1 MTAAEE
7 ATPIVTSVVDDIIAA
22 RTIKY
27 QDAEVFMDG
36 EAWSEAEALRLQAL
50 EARRA
55 EKADAGGTDDGA
67 YSLKSP
73 VPAIEGELAEALER
87 LKASKVTFRFLAL
100 PADDYDDLVDAHQ
113 SDDDDYG
120 WDIDTFPPA
129 LIASSCGKVWG
140 PGVAADH
147 LTLEEAERLEK
158 ELDKAQFGALFQAA
172 SQAQTRAAE
181 PFTYAATGP
190 ISSSGSRSTIAAN
203 RESRTPGS

>member
-1 MTAAEE
+1 MTAEE
-7 ATPIVTSVVDDIIAA
+7 ATPITSVVDDIIAA

-36 EAWSEAEALRLQAL
+36 EAWSEAAALRLQAL

-55 EKADAGGTDDGA
+55 EKADAGADESA

-73 VPAIEGELAEALER
+73 VPAIEAELDEALER
-87 LKASKVTFRFLAL
+87 LKASKVTFRFYAV
-100 PADDYDDLVDAHQ
+100 PAHEYDDLVAAHP
-113 SDDDDYG
+113 SPDDEYG

-129 LIASSCGKVWG
+129 LIAAACGRIWG
-140 PGVAADH
+140 PGIGAEH

-158 ELDKAQFGALFQAA
+158 ELDSAQFGALFQAA
-172 SQAQTRAAE
+172 SQAQTRTAE
-181 PFTYAATGP
+181 PFTYAATEP
-190 ISSSGSRSTIAAN
+190 ISSSGSSSTTAAN

>member
-1 MTAAEE
+1 MTAEE
-7 ATPIVTSVVDDIIAA
+7 PTPIVTSVVDDIIAA

-50 EARRA
+50 EARRT
-55 EKADAGGTDDGA
+55 EKGEAGGDDTA

-73 VPAIEGELAEALER
+73 VPGIEAELAEALER
-87 LKASKVTFRFLAL
+87 LKASKVTFRFLSL
-100 PADDYDDLVDAHQ
+100 PANDYDDLVDAHQ
-113 SDDDDYG
+113 SDDDEYA

-181 PFTYAATGP
+181 PFTYAATGS

>member
-50 EARRA
+50 EARRT
-55 EKADAGGTDDGA
+55 EKADAGGDDTA

-73 VPAIEGELAEALER
+73 VPAIEGDLAAALER

-100 PADDYDDLVDAHQ
+100 SADDYDDLVDAHQ
-113 SDDDDYG
+113 SDDDDYA
-120 WDIDTFPPA
+120 WDIVTFPPA

-140 PGVAADH
+140 PGVGADH
-147 LTLEEAERLEK
+147 LTLEETERLEK

-190 ISSSGSRSTIAAN
+190 ISSTDSRSTIAAN
-203 RESRTPGS
+203 RDSRTPGS